1 MTQPEPPSAA
11 LTLAVLQ
18 EALAQ
23 ARQARDHPVEQN
35 IHLLLAR
42 ELERVK
48 QYEEALLAYAEAS
61 VLSLFTGDAVARL
74 CALIGEGMLYLRE
87 RKAELA
93 RDKFTAGLALTRE
106 QGNYLDEAE
115 VLNLLAQAH
124 TQLAHFELG
133 ARLHH
138 EGIELAR
145 AGNATAVEAG
155 APDRPGAPGGCRT
168 RPARA
173 GDDAPASGAGTVP
186 GRLR

>member
-74 CALIGEGMLYLRE
+74 GALIGEGMLYLRE

-133 ARLHH
+133 ADQGMRRAL
-138 EGIELAR
+138 ERDGILAFDHGR
-145 AGNATAVEAG
+145 HPFVVRFRWCPAV
-155 APDRPGAPGGCRT
+155 RI
-168 RPARA
+168 
-173 GDDAPASGAGTVP
+173 
-186 GRLR
+186 